1 MANIFTLHMHIIR
14 NRAVIFRSTDFYN
27 EIYMFAK
34 KSEFHNRY
42 AEMMED

>member
-42 AEMMED
+42 AETMED